1 MVTSNGRIYCAIPID
16 QDSSHPMDDI
26 LKKRPNHNVQ
36 QDAKIIQFKPW
47 DKEAKIIDRY
57 AMVLMPILFL
67 IVAVIYW
74 SSYLYMG

>member
-1 MVTSNGRIYCAIPID
+1 
-16 QDSSHPMDDI
+16 MDDI